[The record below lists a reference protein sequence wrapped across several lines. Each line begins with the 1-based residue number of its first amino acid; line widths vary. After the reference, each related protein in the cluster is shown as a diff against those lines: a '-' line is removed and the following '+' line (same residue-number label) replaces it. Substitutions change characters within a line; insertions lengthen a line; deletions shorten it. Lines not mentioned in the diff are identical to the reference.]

1 MVKALVYTGVQQ
13 SEIQDVSLP
22 RPETGQ
28 VVVDLAFCG
37 LCGSDMHAW
46 HGHDE
51 RRVPPLVLGHE
62 AVGVAEDGRLKGK
75 RVAINPLM
83 TCGHCPSCLGGREHL
98 CPQRELI
105 GMRVPGAFA
114 EKVVIAERNL
124 TPLPDHL
131 SFREAALAEP
141 LACSVHGVR
150 LALEG
155 AAYDPDAEIVI
166 LGGGAIGL
174 LAAFVFRHE
183 GFENI
188 RIAETSPHRRRLL
201 EDLSLASTYDPREG
215 APASSSVDIVY
226 DAVGSS
232 RTRAASS
239 DLARPGGTIVHIG
252 LQDNDGGLDTRKLTL
267 QEIRFRGT
275 YCYQETDFAA
285 ALDLLARGIVSG
297 ANWAE
302 VRPLD
307 DGAGAFT
314 DVHNGTAPP
323 KIILETR

>member
-1 MVKALVYTGVQQ
+1 MVKALVYTGVQR
-13 SEIQDVSLP
+13 SEIQDVELTQ
-22 RPETGQ
+22 PEADQ

-62 AVGVAEDGRLKGK
+62 AVGVVEDGHLKGK

-83 TCGHCPSCLGGREHL
+83 TCGRCPACLGKREHL
-98 CPQRELI
+98 CPHRELI

-124 TPLPDHL
+124 TLLPDHL

-155 AAYDPDAEIVI
+155 ATFDPDAEVVI

-183 GFENI
+183 GFANI
-188 RIAETSPHRRRLL
+188 RIAETSPHRRQLL
-201 EDLSLASTYDPREG
+201 EDLGLASTYDPRET
-215 APASSSVDIVY
+215 APAASSIDIVY
-226 DAVGSS
+226 DAVGSKI
-232 RTRAASS
+232 TREASS

-252 LQDNDGGLDTRKLTL
+252 LQDNEGGLDTRKLTL

-275 YCYQETDFAA
+275 YCYQEADFATA
-285 ALDLLARGIVSG
+285 IDLLARGIVSG
-297 ANWAE
+297 EDWAE
-302 VRPLD
+302 IRPLD
-307 DGAGAFT
+307 DGAGAFI

>member
-1 MVKALVYTGVQQ
+1 VKALVYTGVQQ
-13 SEIQDVSLP
+13 AEIRDVPLP
-22 RPETGQ
+22 EPGAGQ

-62 AVGVAEDGRLKGK
+62 AVGVVEDGRLKGQ

-83 TCGHCPSCLGGREHL
+83 TCGACPACLNGREHL
-98 CPQRELI
+98 CPKRELI

-114 EKVVIAERNL
+114 DKVAIAERNL
-124 TPLPDHL
+124 SPIPDHL
-131 SFREAALAEP
+131 SFRAAALAEP

-150 LALEG
+150 LALED
-155 AAYDPDAEIVI
+155 AAHDPASSVVI

-183 GFENI
+183 GFEHV
-188 RIAETSPHRRRLL
+188 RIAETSPHRRALL
-201 EDLSLASTYDPREG
+201 EELGLATTYDPREETPPPDS
-215 APASSSVDIVY
+215 ADIIY
-226 DAVGSS
+226 DAVGSKL
-232 RTRAASS
+232 TRAAASY
-239 DLARPGGTIVHIG
+239 LARPGGTIVHIG
-252 LQDNDGGLDTRKLTL
+252 LQDMEGGLDTRKLTL

-275 YCYQETDFAA
+275 YCYQERDFAG

-297 ANWAE
+297 DGWAE
-302 VRPLD
+302 IRPLD
-307 DGAGAFT
+307 EGAGAFM

-323 KIILETR
+323 KIILETT